1 MATRYFIR
9 LPDPSAARGSDA
21 ELAFSANGA
30 DAFAEQLQ
38 AALRSASLYQ
48 RWKAKQ
54 PADDDGDD
62 DDREDPMAATDSTAT
77 VSGEQNDLAIDL
89 VVTTSLAGSVVKHR
103 LRLLAGARWE
113 LRDVRSA

>member
-9 LPDPSAARGSDA
+9 LPEPSAARGSDA

-48 RWKAKQ
+48 RWKAKR
-54 PADDDGDD
+54 PDDDDGDD
-62 DDREDPMAATDSTAT
+62 EREDPMATTDPAAT
-77 VSGEQNDLAIDL
+77 VSGEQNGLAIDL
-89 VVTTSLAGSVVKHR
+89 AVTTSLAGSVLKHR
-103 LRLLAGARWE
+103 LRILAGARWE